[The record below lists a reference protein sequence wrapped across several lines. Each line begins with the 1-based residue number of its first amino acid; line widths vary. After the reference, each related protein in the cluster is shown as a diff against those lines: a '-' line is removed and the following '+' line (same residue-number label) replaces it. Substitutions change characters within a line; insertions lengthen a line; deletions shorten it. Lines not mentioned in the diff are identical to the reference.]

1 MKVLKE
7 KYDYL
12 SKAVALLNEK
22 FINSV
27 KEAEVKQDISLVL
40 QKQKW
45 CSNVYNMNQ
54 HWKN

>member
-40 QKQKW
+40 QKLKW
-45 CSNVYNMNQ
+45 YSNVYHMNQ

>member
-27 KEAEVKQDISLVL
+27 KEAEVK
-40 QKQKW
+40 
-45 CSNVYNMNQ
+45 
-54 HWKN
+54 

>member
-22 FINSV
+22 FNSV
-27 KEAEVKQDISLVL
+27 KEAEVK
-40 QKQKW
+40 
-45 CSNVYNMNQ
+45 
-54 HWKN
+54 

>member
-22 FINSV
+22 FNSV

-40 QKQKW
+40 QKLKW
-45 CSNVYNMNQ
+45 YSNVYHMNQ